1 MPVALHSDSVP
12 VRVGLFSLF
21 FFCDSFALRDL
32 KLLSSFHPGLQRTN
46 EMGEKQPAVPQVVA
60 QDDAVVYL
68 EGHGDEIGNVDL
80 KALRRKIDRRL
91 MPYMFCCY
99 VLQFLDKVMLNVSAR
114 CTDRPSSP
122 R

>member
-1 MPVALHSDSVP
+1 
-12 VRVGLFSLF
+12 
-21 FFCDSFALRDL
+21 
-32 KLLSSFHPGLQRTN
+32 
-46 EMGEKQPAVPQVVA
+46 MGEKQPAVPQVVA

-99 VLQFLDKVMLNVSAR
+99 VLQFLDKVMLNVSAH
-114 CTDRPSSP
+114 CADRTSLS